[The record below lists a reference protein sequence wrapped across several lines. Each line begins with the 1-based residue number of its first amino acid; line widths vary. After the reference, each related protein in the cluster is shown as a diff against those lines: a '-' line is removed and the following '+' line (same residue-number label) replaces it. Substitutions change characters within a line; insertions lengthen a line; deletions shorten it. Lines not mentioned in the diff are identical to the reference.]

1 MAWEGCS
8 FVTFKCCLYWCTALL
23 QVAKECQREC
33 RRSAMLSQK
42 TMKDAVTRA
51 RRLSKEMQA
60 YWKRFDK
67 VEKEQRRK
75 AEKEAMEQRK
85 MDLEFREVYNW
96 PYSTWFSVLHIIA
109 Y

>member
-1 MAWEGCS
+1 M
-8 FVTFKCCLYWCTALL
+8 L

-67 VEKEQRRK
+67 VEKEHRRK
-75 AEKEAMEQRK
+75 AEKEAIEQRK
-85 MDLEFREVYNW
+85 MDMEFREVTSCALGKYRLLFLAHF
-96 PYSTWFSVLHIIA
+96 TWYDDA
-109 Y
+109 Q

>member
-1 MAWEGCS
+1 MM
-8 FVTFKCCLYWCTALL
+8 

-67 VEKEQRRK
+67 VEKEHRRK

-85 MDLEFREVYNW
+85 MDIEFREVTCYVHTLKYKFMHNN
-96 PYSTWFSVLHIIA
+96 PSIQQQRTLIQVMLLSISYII
-109 Y
+109 

>member
-1 MAWEGCS
+1 MGLS
-8 FVTFKCCLYWCTALL
+8 

-42 TMKDAVTRA
+42 TVKDAVTRA

-67 VEKEQRRK
+67 VEKEHRRK

-85 MDLEFREVYNW
+85 MDIEFREVQYYAECRQ
-96 PYSTWFSVLHIIA
+96 PYLKRNLVFYIW
-109 Y
+109 

>member
-1 MAWEGCS
+1 MC
-8 FVTFKCCLYWCTALL
+8 LL

-33 RRSAMLSQK
+33 RRSAILSQK
-42 TMKDAVTRA
+42 TMKDAVARA

-67 VEKEQRRK
+67 VEKEHRKK

-85 MDLEFREVYNW
+85 MDIEFREVCY
-96 PYSTWFSVLHIIA
+96 YSVWCALNNMFDLICVFVVLIVK
-109 Y
+109 

>member
-1 MAWEGCS
+1 MMMMIIIISSVFRDWLNWVS
-8 FVTFKCCLYWCTALL
+8 LS

-42 TMKDAVTRA
+42 TMKDAMTRA

-67 VEKEQRRK
+67 VEKEHRRK

-85 MDLEFREVYNW
+85 MDIEFREVW
-96 PYSTWFSVLHIIA
+96 
-109 Y
+109 

>member
-1 MAWEGCS
+1 M
-8 FVTFKCCLYWCTALL
+8 L

-33 RRSAMLSQK
+33 RRSAILSQK

-67 VEKEQRRK
+67 VEKEHRRK
-75 AEKEAMEQRK
+75 AEKEAIEQRK
-85 MDLEFREVYNW
+85 MDMEFREVTSSAFRYLSFLA
-96 PYSTWFSVLHIIA
+96 YFMRLFSI
-109 Y
+109 